1 MDNLVRT
8 MSDNWWVL
16 LLRGIAAVVFGLI
29 ALAMPGLTLLVLLI
43 TFGVY
48 AVFDGILAIVT
59 GFRRKAQDEQWWA
72 WALDGLLS
80 VLIGLMAL
88 FWPAAT
94 AVAFVL
100 WMAAWAIV
108 AGIFRIIA
116 AIRLR
121 REIEGEWALG
131 LSGLLL
137 ALWGILL
144 VLLPAAGLLG
154 FAWMI
159 GTLAVLIGIVLI
171 VLAFR
176 LRGLKTA

>member
-1 MDNLVRT
+1 MDNLLRV

-16 LLRGIAAVVFGLI
+16 LLRGIAAVIFGLI
-29 ALAMPGLTLLVLLI
+29 ALAMPGLTLMVLLI

-59 GFRRKAQDEQWWA
+59 GFRRKGADDQWWA
-72 WALDGLLS
+72 WALDGVLS

-94 AVAFVL
+94 AVAFIL

-121 REIEGEWALG
+121 REIDGEWALG

-137 ALWGILL
+137 VLWGVLL

-159 GTLAVLIGIVLI
+159 GGLALLIGVTLI

-176 LRGLKTA
+176 LKKLQPA